1 MKEGWKTVKLG
12 DVCDFFRGLTYGKTD
27 EVDFSSNIVLR
38 SNNIELKSFKLNLA
52 ELKYISDD
60 FVIPSEKRV
69 KKGSLLICTANGSK
83 EHLGKVALIDKDFN
97 YAFGGFMG
105 LLVPSE
111 EILAPYLYY
120 MMLSDS
126 YKKYIK
132 SLSDGA
138 NINNL
143 KFKDLAVFELPLPP
157 LEEQHHIVSI
167 LDASFEKID
176 ALKKNAEENLKN
188 AKALF
193 QQVLAQELKPKE
205 GWVEKKLGEIGE
217 VFSGF
222 AFKSSSFKTEGRYQ
236 IIRIGNIKQDNL
248 RLNESPIFVD
258 IVDDKTISKSL
269 LYKGDLVVTQTGTR
283 HKRDYGFIAMVKND
297 NLLLNQRNAC
307 IRISD
312 VELAKFVLYYS
323 YTKLYKDVFFAN
335 EGGTVG
341 QGNVGISA
349 LKEMLISFPTDT
361 EEQHR
366 IVRTLDT
373 LSEKCRRLEQVAQQT
388 IRECDALKQS
398 ILRQAFS
405 GDL

>member
-1 MKEGWKTVKLG
+1 MKEGWKMVKLG
-12 DVCDFFRGLTYGKTD
+12 EVSSFQNGFAFKSTLFKNEGEPIIRISNIQDEKLSTNDLVYFNPKDYKVNFDQYRIFPNDILIAMSGGTTGKLGINQDDRVYYQNQRVGVIREKTD
-27 EVDFSSNIVLR
+27 VLCR
-38 SNNIELKSFKLNLA
+38 Q
-52 ELKYISDD
+52 
-60 FVIPSEKRV
+60 
-69 KKGSLLICTANGSK
+69 
-83 EHLGKVALIDKDFN
+83 
-97 YAFGGFMG
+97 
-105 LLVPSE
+105 
-111 EILAPYLYY
+111 YLYY
-120 MMLSDS
+120 FLQTKTEESLKIAAGAAQPNLST
-126 YKKYIK
+126 
-132 SLSDGA
+132 A
-138 NINNL
+138 QINN
-143 KFKDLAVFELPLPP
+143 FDLPLPP
-157 LEEQHHIVSI
+157 LEEQHRIVSI

-258 IVDDKTISKSL
+258 IVDDKTLSKSL

-312 VELAKFVLYYS
+312 VKLAKFVLYYS
-323 YTKLYKDVFFAN
+323 YTKLYKDDFFAN

-349 LKEMLISFPTDT
+349 LKEMLISFPTDI

-366 IVRTLDT
+366 IVQALDT
-373 LSEKCRRLEQVAQQT
+373 LSEKCRRLEQIAQQT

-405 GDL
+405 GKL